1 MLQLSNSLCE
11 TDIGCFIHISD
22 EECLQFYDF
31 YLHDFVRTAYKS
43 NYGKDI
49 EVKEYEVSI
58 QLYINHLDLLY
69 MCRFNAH

>member
-11 TDIGCFIHISD
+11 TDVGSSLQISD
-22 EECLQFYDF
+22 EECLQFYGF

-49 EVKEYEVSI
+49 GAKEYEVNMHD
-58 QLYINHLDLLY
+58 Y
-69 MCRFNAH
+69 